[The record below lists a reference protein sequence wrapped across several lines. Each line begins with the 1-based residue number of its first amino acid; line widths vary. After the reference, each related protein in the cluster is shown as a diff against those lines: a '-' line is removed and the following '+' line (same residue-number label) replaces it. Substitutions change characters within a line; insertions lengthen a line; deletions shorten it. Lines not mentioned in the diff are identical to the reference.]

1 MIVSALRF
9 GKLHLLKKLCKE
21 RCIDIYDSMNST
33 SAVIPVKCGST
44 ERCIEVMKR
53 LRKQGVLVT
62 AGMYPAVESG
72 NARLRFFISANHC
85 NEDIVKTVNAVE
97 CVLDETKQM

>member
-1 MIVSALRF
+1 MDQS
-9 GKLHLLKKLCKE
+9 
-21 RCIDIYDSMNST
+21 IDIYDSMHST

-53 LRKQGVLVT
+53 LRGRGVLVT

-72 NARLRFFISANHC
+72 NARLRFFIGANHC
-85 NEDIVKTVNAVE
+85 EEDIRKTVDAIS
-97 CVLDETKQM
+97 CTLDETKQMLSLCLNKQMIVARFRSQ